1 MSNLHEQLD
10 DRLPLHYTQY
20 HGQVQNEQE
29 TDLDKFR
36 RFFYNRAQEQTETAD
51 EFHSELER
59 LALGARFDLE
69 MTPDVVEKL
78 IRDR

>member
-1 MSNLHEQLD
+1 MSNLHDQLD

-20 HGQVQNEQE
+20 QGQVQNEPE
-29 TDLDKFR
+29 SDLDKFR
-36 RFFYNRAQEQTETAD
+36 RYFYNRAQEQIESAD

-59 LALGARFDLE
+59 LARGARFDLE
-69 MTPDVVEKL
+69 MTPDIVEKL